1 MLRYAQN
8 PKQEKS
14 VKIYGRNLRISRKSS
29 VIVCR
34 ALTGRNLDKGKSLLE
49 NLIAQKES
57 LDGKYYTNVAK
68 ELSFLLTQTESSAE
82 FKGLD
87 TSRLFIHASAHK
99 GFTFWRPRRFKFRRR
114 KRKMTNIQLVLE
126 QR

>member
-1 MLRYAQN
+1 MLKYAQN
-8 PKQEKS
+8 PKPGNS
-14 VKIYGRNLRISRKSS
+14 VKVYGRNLRISRKSS
-29 VIVCR
+29 AIVCR
-34 ALTGRNLDKGKSLLE
+34 VLTGFNLDKGKRLLE

-68 ELSFLLTQTESSAE
+68 ELSLLLRQAESNAE

-99 GFTFWRPRRFKFRRR
+99 GFTFWRPRRFKLRRR

>member
-1 MLRYAQN
+1 MLRYTQN
-8 PKQEKS
+8 PKAEKS
-14 VKIYGRNLRISRKSS
+14 VKVNGRNLRISRKSS
-29 VIVCR
+29 VIICR
-34 ALTGRNLDKGKSLLE
+34 VLTGLNLDKGKRLLE
-49 NLIAQKES
+49 NLITERES

-68 ELSFLLTQTESSAE
+68 ELSNLLVHAENSAE

-87 TSRLFIHASAHK
+87 TSRIFIHASAHK
-99 GFTFWRPRRFKFRRR
+99 GFTFWRPRRFKLRRR